1 MTLAQ
6 LDLEAGTLRL
16 NPGTTKNDDG
26 RLVYL
31 TPELKAMMAAQ
42 VARVEALQHRLGKI
56 IPELFVHQTS

>member
-26 RLVYL
+26 RLVYP

-42 VARVEALQHRLGKI
+42 VARVKACG
-56 IPELFVHQTS
+56 TSLPRGCLSGSP